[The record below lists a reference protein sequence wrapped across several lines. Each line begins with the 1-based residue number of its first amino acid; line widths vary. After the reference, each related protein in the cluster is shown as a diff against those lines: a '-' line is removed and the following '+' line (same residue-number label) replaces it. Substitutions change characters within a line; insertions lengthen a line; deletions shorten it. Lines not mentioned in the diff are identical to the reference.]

1 MRYLPLSD
9 ADRSEMLRVVGASSI
24 DELFRDV
31 PEALRLNG
39 PIEGLP
45 MHASEMAVERHM
57 GALSRKNMVAGD
69 VPFFL
74 GCGAYKHHIPAS
86 VDHIIQRGEY
96 LTSYT
101 PYQPEIAQGTLQM
114 LFEFQTQVAR
124 LLGCEVANASMYDG
138 STAMW
143 KAIVMAPP
151 IPRRNKSII
160 SSGVHP
166 HYVSV
171 ATTMAKFT
179 EDNLKTALP
188 ELTAE
193 TDAEH
198 LIAAIDGETSAVV
211 VQYPDIL
218 GRITDLTPI
227 AEAAHAAGA
236 LLIAVVTEP
245 VALGLIRSPGE
256 MGADIVVGEGQSIG
270 VGLQFGGP
278 YVGLFATRE
287 KYVRQMPG
295 RLAGETLDAKGKRG
309 FVLTLSTREQH
320 IRREKA
326 TSNICTNSGLCAL
339 AFTVHMTLLG
349 EQGLRALAGL
359 NHAKA
364 AAAAERL
371 ARVPGVSLVNDSFF
385 NEFTLKLPVEA
396 RPAVHAMVERNVL
409 GGVSLGRLYPGVEGL
424 RNGLVVAGTGTVTD
438 EDIHSFEAALR
449 GGGGAGGGGGGG
461 GRGGAAAA
469 PRAQRPA
476 GAGGGGRRRGGRG
489 PGPAPGPARPGLG
502 PPGARRRR
510 GAAPP
515 PARPAGVPLRPLLRS
530 P

>member
-9 ADRSEMLRVVGASSI
+9 PDRSEMLRVIGAGSI

-31 PEALRLNG
+31 PQEARLTG

-57 GALSRKNMVAGD
+57 TALSRKNMVAGD

-74 GCGAYKHHIPAS
+74 GCGAYRHHVPAS
-86 VDHIIQRGEY
+86 ADHIIQRGEF

-124 LLGCEVANASMYDG
+124 LFGCEVANSSMYDG

-143 KAIVMAPP
+143 EAIVMGHR
-151 IPRRNKSII
+151 ITRRNKTII

-171 ATTMAKFT
+171 AKTMAKFT
-179 EDNLKTALP
+179 EDQLDTSLP
-188 ELTAE
+188 ELDAR
-193 TDAEH
+193 TDAEAI
-198 LIAAIDGETSAVV
+198 IARIDSETSAVV
-211 VQYPDIL
+211 LQYPDIL
-218 GRITDLTPI
+218 GRIADLTPI

-278 YVGLFATRE
+278 YVGLFACRE
-287 KYVRQMPG
+287 KHIRQMPG
-295 RLAGETLDAKGKRG
+295 RLAGETVDAEGKRG

-326 TSNICTNSGLCAL
+326 TSNICTSSVLCAL
-339 AFTVHMTLLG
+339 AFTAHLTLLG
-349 EQGLRALAGL
+349 EKGLRQLASL
-359 NHAKA
+359 NHARA
-364 AAAAERL
+364 CEVADRL
-371 ARVPGVSLVNDSFF
+371 AAIPGVSLVSDTFF
-385 NEFTLKLPVEA
+385 NEFTVKLPVEA
-396 RPAVHAMVERNVL
+396 RPAVHAMVEKGVL
-409 GGVSLGRLYPGVEGL
+409 GGVSLGRLYPGIESL
-424 RNGLVVAGTGTVTD
+424 QNGLVIAVTETVSN
-438 EDIHSFEAALR
+438 EDIGALEV
-449 GGGGAGGGGGGG
+449 ALKEVC
-461 GRGGAAAA
+461 A
-469 PRAQRPA
+469 
-476 GAGGGGRRRGGRG
+476 
-489 PGPAPGPARPGLG
+489 
-502 PPGARRRR
+502 
-510 GAAPP
+510 
-515 PARPAGVPLRPLLRS
+515 
-530 P
+530 